1 MGFLFWDPTMILVIP
16 GLIFTLW
23 AQFKVKAA
31 FDKYSRVGARSGM
44 TGADVA
50 RRILNQS
57 GLGGVGVE
65 SIHGNLTD
73 HYDPRA
79 GVLRLSEGVY
89 GSRSIAALGIAAHET
104 GHAIQHG
111 VKYPALVMRTAVAPA
126 AATGSQLGIWLFMG
140 GMLLG
145 MFTGSSPLS
154 IMALNAGIILFSVA
168 VFFTIITLPVEFNAS
183 KRALAVLSEGG
194 FLTSDELPQA
204 KAVLDA
210 AALTYVAAAATAVLT
225 LIRLVIL
232 RNSRD

>member
-1 MGFLFWDPTMILVIP
+1 MLWWDPTLLIMIP

-23 AQFKVKAA
+23 AQAKVQSTFK
-31 FDKYSRVGARSGM
+31 KYSKVNARSNY

-50 RRILNQS
+50 RYILDKS
-57 GLGGVGVE
+57 GLPGVGVE
-65 SIHGNLTD
+65 QVRGMLTD

-89 GSRSIAALGIAAHET
+89 NSRSIAALGIAAHET

-111 VKYPALVMRTAVAPA
+111 VRYPALVMRTAVAPA

-140 GMLLG
+140 GLLIG
-145 MFTGSSPLS
+145 MFTNSNMTWL
-154 IMALNAGIILFSVA
+154 LDAGIILFSVA
-168 VFFTIITLPVEFNAS
+168 VAFTIITLPVEFNAS
-183 KRALAVLSEGG
+183 KRAIVVLKDGG
-194 FLTSDELPQA
+194 FLTVDELPKA

-225 LIRLVIL
+225 LIRLLIIRGN
-232 RNSRD
+232 RN

>member
-1 MGFLFWDPTMILVIP
+1 MFFWDPTLLLMIP

-23 AQFKVKAA
+23 AQARVHSTYN
-31 FDKYSRVGARSGM
+31 KYSKINSRGNY

-50 RRILNQS
+50 RHILDKS
-57 GLGGVGVE
+57 GLPGVGVE
-65 SIHGNLTD
+65 QIPGNLTD

-89 GSRSIAALGIAAHET
+89 NSRSIAALGIAAHET

-126 AATGSQLGIWLFMG
+126 AATGSQLGIWLFMI
-140 GMLLG
+140 G
-145 MFTGSSPLS
+145 MFIPMFTHTSMTWMLD
-154 IMALNAGIILFSVA
+154 AGIILFSVA
-168 VFFTIITLPVEFNAS
+168 VAFTIITLPVEFNAS
-183 KRALAVLSEGG
+183 KRAIVILRDGN
-194 FLTSDELPQA
+194 FLTTDELPQA

-225 LIRLVIL
+225 LIRLLLIRSSS
-232 RNSRD
+232 RN